1 MNLLLRRVVR
11 VCILVWAFALSVIL
25 SSTHTAIAA
34 TNLAK
39 QPAVDVYVEL
49 GNEADELKFFP
60 SALQFE
66 PGRRY
71 NLHLSNPSGQKHY
84 FTAKDFADGIWSQK
98 VDAGNV
104 EIKGAIHELELRS
117 NTEADWVF
125 VPLRSGTYSL
135 RCTIPGHTEA
145 GMVGTIEVT
154 G

>member
-1 MNLLLRRVVR
+1 MNLLLRRTVLI
-11 VCILVWAFALSVIL
+11 CMLSWAFALSIIFGDTDV
-25 SSTHTAIAA
+25 AIAS

-39 QPAVDVYVEL
+39 QPAVDVYVAL
-49 GNEADELKFFP
+49 GNQAGDLRFFP
-60 SALQFE
+60 DDLKFE

-71 NLHLSNPSGQKHY
+71 NMHLSNPSSQKHY

-104 EIKGAIHELELRS
+104 EIKGAIHELELRA

-135 RCTIPGHTEA
+135 RCTVPGHTEA
-145 GMVGTIEVT
+145 GMVGTIEVV